1 MANTANMVRL
11 GKNGPAV
18 FPLALGCM
26 GMGKSSFY
34 GDSSE
39 QESIAT
45 IHAAIDRGI
54 NLFDTGDFYSTGRN
68 EMLIGK
74 ALEGRRDKVLLSV
87 KFGALRSPDGGFL
100 GYDASPTAVKNALAY
115 SLARLGVDHVD
126 IYRPA
131 RLDSRVPIEETIGA
145 IADLV
150 KAGYVRYIGV
160 SELSSDSLRRA
171 ASVHPIV
178 DDQLEYSL
186 LSRSPEA
193 AVLPTLRE
201 LGIAST
207 AYGVLSRGLLTGS
220 APSGPRDFR
229 AILPRFNG
237 DDRQKNQ
244 SLVDALARI
253 AGARGVTP
261 AQLAIAWV
269 RAKSQSEST
278 PIVPL
283 IGARTRRQLEDALG
297 ALAIE
302 LSGEEVQELER
313 AVPADAVHG
322 TRYPT
327 QLMANLDSERSVHV
341 D

>member
-1 MANTANMVRL
+1 
-11 GKNGPAV
+11 
-18 FPLALGCM
+18 
-26 GMGKSSFY
+26 
-34 GDSSE
+34 
-39 QESIAT
+39 
-45 IHAAIDRGI
+45 
-54 NLFDTGDFYSTGRN
+54 
-68 EMLIGK
+68 
-74 ALEGRRDKVLLSV
+74 
-87 KFGALRSPDGGFL
+87 
-100 GYDASPTAVKNALAY
+100 
-115 SLARLGVDHVD
+115 
-126 IYRPA
+126 
-131 RLDSRVPIEETIGA
+131 VPIEETIGA
-145 IADLV
+145 IAELV

-160 SELSSDSLRRA
+160 SELGSESLRRA

-244 SLVDALARI
+244 PLVEALARI

-269 RAKSQSEST
+269 RAKSENASA

-283 IGARTRRQLEDALG
+283 IGARTRGQLEDALG
-297 ALAIE
+297 AFAIE
-302 LSGEEVQELER
+302 LSREEVQELER

-327 QLMANLDSERSVHV
+327 QLMANLDSERSAHV